1 MVAGNEGGWH
11 QGAAGA
17 LNRAGVEGIVPTTM
31 RQCAHDDAAVRR
43 NGPAHVHTGATTTM
57 IYITGGE
64 WDDFGRLVMAV
75 GLVALLAYLAPG
87 MMSLSPQWA
96 RRLQIVAIVSL
107 TVAIVLASVAT
118 VAWFLR

>member
-1 MVAGNEGGWH
+1 
-11 QGAAGA
+11 
-17 LNRAGVEGIVPTTM
+17 
-31 RQCAHDDAAVRR
+31 
-43 NGPAHVHTGATTTM
+43 M

-64 WDDFGRLVMAV
+64 WDEFGRLVMAV
-75 GLVALLAYLAPG
+75 GLIALLAYLAPG

-107 TVAIVLASVAT
+107 TVAIVLAAIAT

>member
-1 MVAGNEGGWH
+1 
-11 QGAAGA
+11 
-17 LNRAGVEGIVPTTM
+17 
-31 RQCAHDDAAVRR
+31 
-43 NGPAHVHTGATTTM
+43 M

-107 TVAIVLASVAT
+107 TVAIVLAVIAT